1 MKKDS
6 KTFFNR
12 STGESTLMP
21 QLRNKS
27 KYFKTKSFGARV
39 GTSVG
44 ASPSAAGSISIGEAE
59 PRLSRGGEGGKA
71 TVACEASGEEDEEED
86 VERGVAESSRLAGCV
101 LVARKTFG
109 A

>member
-27 KYFKTKSFGARV
+27 KYFNTKSFGAR
-39 GTSVG
+39 VG